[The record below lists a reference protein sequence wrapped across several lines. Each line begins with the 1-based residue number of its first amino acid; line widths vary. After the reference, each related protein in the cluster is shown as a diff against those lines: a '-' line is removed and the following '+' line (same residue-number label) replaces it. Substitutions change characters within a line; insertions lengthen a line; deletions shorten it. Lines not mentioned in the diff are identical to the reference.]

1 MLRAELPLLCNVQ
14 ALSLSQW
21 YATLVDGGGDTK
33 EAFGRW
39 ESATRTAISLR
50 PNWVWH
56 RQRGPTRRLWSVSAN
71 SLQALCLGKHEPKK
85 KPRGSVPEDRGFKRV
100 GALGVVWG

>member
-1 MLRAELPLLCNVQ
+1 
-14 ALSLSQW
+14 LSQW

-39 ESATRTAISLR
+39 ESATRTAISLATKLGLAQPDKKTVER
-50 PNWVWH
+50 FGEP
-56 RQRGPTRRLWSVSAN
+56 RR
-71 SLQALCLGKHEPKK
+71 
-85 KPRGSVPEDRGFKRV
+85 SVPEDRGFKRV

>member
-1 MLRAELPLLCNVQ
+1 MLRAELPLLCAYVQ

-39 ESATRTAISLR
+39 ESATRTAISLATKLGLAQPDKKTVER
-50 PNWVWH
+50 FGELPA
-56 RQRGPTRRLWSVSAN
+56 GPMPWEA
-71 SLQALCLGKHEPKK
+71 
-85 KPRGSVPEDRGFKRV
+85 
-100 GALGVVWG
+100 

>member
-39 ESATRTAISLR
+39 ESATRTAISLATKLGLAQPDKKTVER
-50 PNWVWH
+50 FGEP
-56 RQRGPTRRLWSVSAN
+56 RR
-71 SLQALCLGKHEPKK
+71 
-85 KPRGSVPEDRGFKRV
+85 SVPEDRGFKRV

>member
-1 MLRAELPLLCNVQ
+1 MLRAELPLLCAYVQ

-39 ESATRTAISLR
+39 ESATRTAISLATKLGLAPSTR
-50 PNWVWH
+50 PDKKTVE
-56 RQRGPTRRLWSVSAN
+56 RFGEVPAGPMPWEA
-71 SLQALCLGKHEPKK
+71 
-85 KPRGSVPEDRGFKRV
+85 
-100 GALGVVWG
+100 